1 MISEIILMIRLAM
14 RALLTKHMPPHNSK
28 LIRFLQ
34 NMTHFLICWS
44 IFIRKKVGQPMDKLI
59 PRIISVNLLAIHRLM
74 LKPLLNVTVFPNI
87 LKKKFIFFSRI
98 QIQIHTLVVYQE
110 SRKAAVLMVLI
121 LFSNVNVRHLWEGAC
136 LLTYFL
142 RFQGCNMQYIFEIYM
157 KMMGWLHAWVTYLHL
172 YLFVQV

>member
-1 MISEIILMIRLAM
+1 MNFWLLYIYNIKKTLMISEIILMIRLAM

-87 LKKKFIFFSRI
+87 LTKKFIFFF
-98 QIQIHTLVVYQE
+98 QE
-110 SRKAAVLMVLI
+110 YRYKFI
-121 LFSNVNVRHLWEGAC
+121 P
-136 LLTYFL
+136 
-142 RFQGCNMQYIFEIYM
+142 
-157 KMMGWLHAWVTYLHL
+157 
-172 YLFVQV
+172 